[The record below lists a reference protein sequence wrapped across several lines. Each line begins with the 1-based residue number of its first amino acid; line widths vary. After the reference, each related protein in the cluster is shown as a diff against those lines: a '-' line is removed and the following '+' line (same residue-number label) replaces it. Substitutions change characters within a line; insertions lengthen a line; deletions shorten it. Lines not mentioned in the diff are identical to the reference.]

1 MINDSNKLKS
11 FIKQLSSISQQYGK
25 RAVIENINNAID
37 KIDNSTSILFC
48 GEFKR
53 GKSSLINAIIGD
65 EICPTDIGIATAVVT
80 RIMYG
85 QTKKVVRYY
94 GNLLEG
100 ENSLKK
106 EEIAWDDIQKYTVG
120 DVIEIGSTVQ
130 MDLYY
135 PSEFLKEGL
144 VFIDTPGIGGLD
156 PRHANLTAMALP
168 YADIAVFITDAS
180 EPVTESELKFYE
192 KKVASRVKST
202 IVLINKSDI
211 LSQDVL
217 QTHIETT
224 RNTFLSVGN
233 PTIVAVSAMNWLLYN
248 QLEDEEFKVSSNRD
262 AVIAAINSQIKMFRK
277 GQLMQFR
284 DILLSEIN
292 DMLETVK
299 VEKMQLEANHNT
311 QNNAIQNY
319 KDQQQK
325 LAQFRNEI
333 ANPTSSIRLQVN
345 SLFENARNE
354 VLNQISH
361 EGTLLTTSTFDR
373 LIDSENGL
381 NNDGKWL
388 VAQINDELQ
397 ELSYNVNLTTKKTF
411 DQISKTLEKKI
422 SEVLSDED
430 INISDE
436 LRIHSVLNSQLAFN
450 LAGKFAQGGIIA
462 TALAIGADFLIPG
475 IGWAVGLMSAAAL
488 IWRRLNQE
496 SQQQKKMMIRQQVL
510 PKINLAITDL
520 RNQINT
526 QFTKYHQNILQT
538 IQTMLSETEEKM
550 KAIQQTIIESREN
563 EKKFKEN
570 MSIIEQREKFL
581 NTLYSQMKL
590 LYSNPFGHAE
600 Q

>member
-11 FIKQLSSISQQYGK
+11 FIKQLSSISQQYSK

-85 QTKKVVRYY
+85 QTKKAVRYY

-144 VFIDTPGIGGLD
+144 VVIDTPGIGGLD

-292 DMLETVK
+292 DILETVK
-299 VEKMQLEANHNT
+299 VEKIQLEANHNT
-311 QNNAIQNY
+311 QNNAIQNF

>member
-144 VFIDTPGIGGLD
+144 VVIDTPGIGGLD

-422 SEVLSDED
+422 SEVLSDDD

-581 NTLYSQMKL
+581 NTLSSQMKL

>member
-25 RAVIENINNAID
+25 SAVIENINNAID

-85 QTKKVVRYY
+85 QTKKAVRYY

-100 ENSLKK
+100 ENALKK

-120 DVIEIGSTVQ
+120 DVIEIGCTVQ

-144 VFIDTPGIGGLD
+144 VVIDTPGIGGLD

-292 DMLETVK
+292 DILETVK

-488 IWRRLNQE
+488 IWKRLNQE
-496 SQQQKKMMIRQQVL
+496 SRQQKKMMIRQQVL

-581 NTLYSQMKL
+581 NTLSSQMKL

>member
-144 VFIDTPGIGGLD
+144 VVIDTPGIGGLD

-311 QNNAIQNY
+311 QNNAFQNY

>member
-85 QTKKVVRYY
+85 QTKKAVRYY
-94 GNLLEG
+94 GNLLQG
-100 ENSLKK
+100 ENALKK

-144 VFIDTPGIGGLD
+144 VVIDTPGIGGLD

-292 DMLETVK
+292 DILETVK

-325 LAQFRNEI
+325 LVQFRNEI

-496 SQQQKKMMIRQQVL
+496 SRQQKKMMIRQQVL

-563 EKKFKEN
+563 EKNFKEN

>member
-25 RAVIENINNAID
+25 SAVIENINNAID

-85 QTKKVVRYY
+85 QTKKAVRYY

-100 ENSLKK
+100 ENALKK

-144 VFIDTPGIGGLD
+144 VVIDTPGIGGLD

-292 DMLETVK
+292 DILETVK

-361 EGTLLTTSTFDR
+361 EGTLLTTGTFDR

>member
-144 VFIDTPGIGGLD
+144 VVIDTPGIGGLD

-488 IWRRLNQE
+488 IWKRLNQE
-496 SQQQKKMMIRQQVL
+496 SRQQKKMMIRQQVL

-520 RNQINT
+520 RNQTNT

-538 IQTMLSETEEKM
+538 IQAMLSETEEKM

-581 NTLYSQMKL
+581 NTLSSQMKL

>member
-1 MINDSNKLKS
+1 MINDSNRLKS

-100 ENSLKK
+100 ENALKK
-106 EEIAWDDIQKYTVG
+106 EEIAWGDIQKYTVG

-144 VFIDTPGIGGLD
+144 VVIDTPGIGGLD

-381 NNDGKWL
+381 THIAA
-388 VAQINDELQ
+388 VFDE
-397 ELSYNVNLTTKKTF
+397 
-411 DQISKTLEKKI
+411 
-422 SEVLSDED
+422 
-430 INISDE
+430 
-436 LRIHSVLNSQLAFN
+436 
-450 LAGKFAQGGIIA
+450 
-462 TALAIGADFLIPG
+462 
-475 IGWAVGLMSAAAL
+475 
-488 IWRRLNQE
+488 
-496 SQQQKKMMIRQQVL
+496 
-510 PKINLAITDL
+510 
-520 RNQINT
+520 
-526 QFTKYHQNILQT
+526 
-538 IQTMLSETEEKM
+538 
-550 KAIQQTIIESREN
+550 
-563 EKKFKEN
+563 
-570 MSIIEQREKFL
+570 
-581 NTLYSQMKL
+581 KL
-590 LYSNPFGHAE
+590 KDS
-600 Q
+600 

>member
-144 VFIDTPGIGGLD
+144 VVIDTPGIGGLD

-292 DMLETVK
+292 DILETVK
-299 VEKMQLEANHNT
+299 VEKIQLEANHNT

-496 SQQQKKMMIRQQVL
+496 SRQQKKMMIRQQVL

-581 NTLYSQMKL
+581 NTLSSQMKL

>member
-85 QTKKVVRYY
+85 QTKKAVRYY

-144 VFIDTPGIGGLD
+144 VVIDTPGIGGLD

-292 DMLETVK
+292 DILETVK
-299 VEKMQLEANHNT
+299 VEKIQLEANHNT
-311 QNNAIQNY
+311 QNNAIQNF

-496 SQQQKKMMIRQQVL
+496 SRQQKKMMIRQQVL

-563 EKKFKEN
+563 EKNFKEN

>member
-1 MINDSNKLKS
+1 MTNDSNKLKS

-85 QTKKVVRYY
+85 QTKKAVRYY

-100 ENSLKK
+100 ENALKK
-106 EEIAWDDIQKYTVG
+106 EEIAWEDIQKYTVG

-135 PSEFLKEGL
+135 PSEFLKDGL
-144 VFIDTPGIGGLD
+144 VVIDTPGIGGLD

-192 KKVASRVKST
+192 KKVASRVKNT
-202 IVLINKSDI
+202 IVLVNKSDI

-262 AVIAAINSQIKMFRK
+262 AVIAAINSLIKMFRK
-277 GQLMQFR
+277 GRLMQFR

-292 DMLETVK
+292 DILETVK
-299 VEKMQLEANHNT
+299 VEKMQLEANHNA

-361 EGTLLTTSTFDR
+361 EGTLLTTGTFDR

-397 ELSYNVNLTTKKTF
+397 ELSYNVNQTTKKAF
-411 DQISKTLEKKI
+411 DQISKILEKEI
-422 SEVLSDED
+422 SDVLSDED
-430 INISDE
+430 VNISDE
-436 LRIHSVLNSQLAFN
+436 LRIHSIMNSQLAFN

-488 IWRRLNQE
+488 IWKRLNQE

-520 RNQINT
+520 RNQTNT

-550 KAIQQTIIESREN
+550 KAIQQTIIESRES

>member
-25 RAVIENINNAID
+25 SAVIENINNAID

-85 QTKKVVRYY
+85 QTKKAVRYY

-144 VFIDTPGIGGLD
+144 VVIDTPGIGGLD

-292 DMLETVK
+292 DILETVK

-361 EGTLLTTSTFDR
+361 EGTLLTTGTFDR

-496 SQQQKKMMIRQQVL
+496 SRQQKKMMIRQQVL

>member
-85 QTKKVVRYY
+85 QTKKAVRYY

-144 VFIDTPGIGGLD
+144 VVIDTPGIGGLD

-292 DMLETVK
+292 DILETVK

-397 ELSYNVNLTTKKTF
+397 ELSYNVNLTAKKTF

-450 LAGKFAQGGIIA
+450 LVGKFAQGGIIA
-462 TALAIGADFLIPG
+462 TALATGADFLIPG

-496 SQQQKKMMIRQQVL
+496 SRQQKKMMIRQQVL

-563 EKKFKEN
+563 EKNFKEN

>member
-85 QTKKVVRYY
+85 QTKKAVRYY

-144 VFIDTPGIGGLD
+144 VVIDTPGIGGLD

-224 RNTFLSVGN
+224 RNTFLSVWN

-292 DMLETVK
+292 DILETVK

-496 SQQQKKMMIRQQVL
+496 SRQQKKMMIRQQVL

-581 NTLYSQMKL
+581 NTLSSQMKL

>member
-1 MINDSNKLKS
+1 MTNDSNKLKS

-37 KIDNSTSILFC
+37 KIDNSTSFLFC

-144 VFIDTPGIGGLD
+144 VVIDTPGIGGLD

>member
-144 VFIDTPGIGGLD
+144 VVIDTPGIGGLD

-262 AVIAAINSQIKMFRK
+262 AVIAAINSQIKKFRK

-496 SQQQKKMMIRQQVL
+496 SRQQKKMMIRQQVL

-581 NTLYSQMKL
+581 NTLSSQMKL

>member
-85 QTKKVVRYY
+85 QTKKAVRYY

-144 VFIDTPGIGGLD
+144 VVIDTPGIGGLD

-496 SQQQKKMMIRQQVL
+496 SRQQKKMMIRQQVL

-581 NTLYSQMKL
+581 NTLSSQMKL

>member
-100 ENSLKK
+100 ENALKK

-144 VFIDTPGIGGLD
+144 VVIDTPGIGGLD

-373 LIDSENGL
+373 LIDGENGL

-488 IWRRLNQE
+488 IWKRLNQE
-496 SQQQKKMMIRQQVL
+496 SRQQKKMMIRQQVL

-550 KAIQQTIIESREN
+550 KAIQQTKIESREN

>member
-25 RAVIENINNAID
+25 SAVIENINNAID

-85 QTKKVVRYY
+85 QTKKAVRYY

-100 ENSLKK
+100 ENALKK

-144 VFIDTPGIGGLD
+144 VVIDTPGIGGLD

-292 DMLETVK
+292 DILETVK

-488 IWRRLNQE
+488 IWKRLNQE
-496 SQQQKKMMIRQQVL
+496 SRQQKKMMIRQQVL

-538 IQTMLSETEEKM
+538 IQAMLSETEEKM

-581 NTLYSQMKL
+581 NTLSSQMKL

>member
-25 RAVIENINNAID
+25 RAVIENINNTID

-85 QTKKVVRYY
+85 QTKKAVRYY

-100 ENSLKK
+100 ENALKK

-144 VFIDTPGIGGLD
+144 VVIDTPGIGGLD

-192 KKVASRVKST
+192 KKVASHVKNT

-248 QLEDEEFKVSSNRD
+248 QLGDEEFKVSSNRD

-292 DMLETVK
+292 DILESVK

-311 QNNAIQNY
+311 QNNTIQNY

-361 EGTLLTTSTFDR
+361 EGTLLTTSKFDR

-411 DQISKTLEKKI
+411 NQISKTLEKKI

-488 IWRRLNQE
+488 IWKRLNQE

-526 QFTKYHQNILQT
+526 QFTKYHQNILRT

-563 EKKFKEN
+563 EKKFKDN

-581 NTLYSQMKL
+581 KTLSSQMKL
-590 LYSNPFGHAE
+590 LYSNPFGHAG

>member
-85 QTKKVVRYY
+85 QTKKAVRYY
-94 GNLLEG
+94 GNLLQG
-100 ENSLKK
+100 ENALKK

-144 VFIDTPGIGGLD
+144 VVIDTPGIGGLD

-292 DMLETVK
+292 DILETVK

-430 INISDE
+430 VNISDE

-496 SQQQKKMMIRQQVL
+496 SRQQKKMMIRQQVL

-563 EKKFKEN
+563 EKNFKEN

>member
-85 QTKKVVRYY
+85 QTKKAVRYY

-100 ENSLKK
+100 ENALKK

-144 VFIDTPGIGGLD
+144 VVIDTPGIGGLD

-292 DMLETVK
+292 DILETVK

-496 SQQQKKMMIRQQVL
+496 SRQQKKMMIRQQVL

-570 MSIIEQREKFL
+570 MNIIEQRENFL

>member
-25 RAVIENINNAID
+25 SAVIENINNAID

-85 QTKKVVRYY
+85 QTKKAVRYY

-100 ENSLKK
+100 ENALKK

-144 VFIDTPGIGGLD
+144 VVIDTPGIGGLD

-202 IVLINKSDI
+202 IVLVNKSDI

-292 DMLETVK
+292 DILETVK

-488 IWRRLNQE
+488 IWKRLNQE
-496 SQQQKKMMIRQQVL
+496 SRQQKKMMIRQQVL

-581 NTLYSQMKL
+581 NTLSSQMKL

>member
-144 VFIDTPGIGGLD
+144 VVIDTPGIGGLD

-299 VEKMQLEANHNT
+299 VEKMQLEASHNT

>member
-85 QTKKVVRYY
+85 QTKKAVRYY

-144 VFIDTPGIGGLD
+144 VVIDTPGIGGLD

-325 LAQFRNEI
+325 FAQFRNEI

-450 LAGKFAQGGIIA
+450 LAGKIAQGGIIA

-550 KAIQQTIIESREN
+550 KAIQQAIIESREN

>member
-85 QTKKVVRYY
+85 QTKKTVRYY

-144 VFIDTPGIGGLD
+144 VVIDTPGIGGLD

-496 SQQQKKMMIRQQVL
+496 SRQQKKMMIRQQVL

-563 EKKFKEN
+563 EKNFKEN

>member
-25 RAVIENINNAID
+25 SAVIENINNAID

-85 QTKKVVRYY
+85 QTKKAVRYY

-100 ENSLKK
+100 ENALKK

-144 VFIDTPGIGGLD
+144 VVIDTPGIGGLD

-292 DMLETVK
+292 DILETVK

-488 IWRRLNQE
+488 IWKRLNQE
-496 SQQQKKMMIRQQVL
+496 SRQQKKMMIRQQVL

-550 KAIQQTIIESREN
+550 KAIQQIIIESREN

-581 NTLYSQMKL
+581 NTLFSQMKL

>member
-1 MINDSNKLKS
+1 MINDSYKLKS

-144 VFIDTPGIGGLD
+144 VVIDTPGIGGLD

>member
-100 ENSLKK
+100 ENALKK

-144 VFIDTPGIGGLD
+144 VVIDTPGIGGLD

-496 SQQQKKMMIRQQVL
+496 SRQQKKMMIRQQVL

>member
-85 QTKKVVRYY
+85 QTKKAVRYY
-94 GNLLEG
+94 GNLLQG
-100 ENSLKK
+100 ENALKK

-144 VFIDTPGIGGLD
+144 VVIDTPGIGGLD

-292 DMLETVK
+292 DILETVK

-496 SQQQKKMMIRQQVL
+496 SRQQKKMMIRQQVL

-563 EKKFKEN
+563 EKNFKEN

>member
-1 MINDSNKLKS
+1 MINDSNRLKS

-144 VFIDTPGIGGLD
+144 VVIDTPGIGGLD

-496 SQQQKKMMIRQQVL
+496 SRQQKKMMIRQQVL

-581 NTLYSQMKL
+581 NTLSSQMKL

>member
-85 QTKKVVRYY
+85 QTKKAVRYY

-100 ENSLKK
+100 ENALKK
-106 EEIAWDDIQKYTVG
+106 EEIAWNDIQKYTVG

-144 VFIDTPGIGGLD
+144 VVIDTPGIGGLD

-292 DMLETVK
+292 DILETVK

-496 SQQQKKMMIRQQVL
+496 NQQQKKMMIRQQVL

-563 EKKFKEN
+563 EKNFKEN

>member
-25 RAVIENINNAID
+25 SAVIENINNAID

-100 ENSLKK
+100 ENALKK

-144 VFIDTPGIGGLD
+144 VVIDTPGIGGLD

-292 DMLETVK
+292 DILETVK

-488 IWRRLNQE
+488 IWKRLNQE
-496 SQQQKKMMIRQQVL
+496 SRQQKKMMIRQQVL

-581 NTLYSQMKL
+581 NTLSSQMKL

>member
-144 VFIDTPGIGGLD
+144 VVIDTPGIGGLD

>member
-1 MINDSNKLKS
+1 MINDRNKLKS

-144 VFIDTPGIGGLD
+144 VVIDTPGIGGLD

-292 DMLETVK
+292 DILETVK
-299 VEKMQLEANHNT
+299 VEKIQLEANHNT
-311 QNNAIQNY
+311 QNNAIQNF

-488 IWRRLNQE
+488 IWKRLNQE
-496 SQQQKKMMIRQQVL
+496 SRQQKKMMIRQQVL

>member
-1 MINDSNKLKS
+1 MINDSNRLKS

-100 ENSLKK
+100 ENALKK
-106 EEIAWDDIQKYTVG
+106 EEIAWGDIQKYTVG

-144 VFIDTPGIGGLD
+144 VVIDTPGIGGLD

-217 QTHIETT
+217 QTHIDTT

>member
-144 VFIDTPGIGGLD
+144 VVIDTPGIGGLD

-248 QLEDEEFKVSSNRD
+248 KLQDGEFKVSSNRD
-262 AVIAAINSQIKMFRK
+262 AVIAAFNSQIKMFRK

-292 DMLETVK
+292 DILETVK

-319 KDQQQK
+319 KEQQQK

-333 ANPTSSIRLQVN
+333 ANPTCSIRLQVK

-354 VLNQISH
+354 VLSQISH

-397 ELSYNVNLTTKKTF
+397 ELSYTVNLTTKKTF

-475 IGWAVGLMSAAAL
+475 IGLAVGLMSAAAL

-496 SQQQKKMMIRQQVL
+496 SRQQKKMMIRQQVL

-581 NTLYSQMKL
+581 NTLY
-590 LYSNPFGHAE
+590 
-600 Q
+600 